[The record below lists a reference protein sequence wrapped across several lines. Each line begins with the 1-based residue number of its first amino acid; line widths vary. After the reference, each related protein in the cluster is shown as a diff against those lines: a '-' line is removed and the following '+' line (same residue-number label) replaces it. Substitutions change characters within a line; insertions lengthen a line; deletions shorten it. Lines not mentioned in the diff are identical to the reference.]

1 MDNSLLAAE
10 YLLRARRTFKEAKI
24 AFDDGD
30 LYYVVIRIL
39 DTIQNLSKT
48 LLVFNNKYDFNLYW
62 NASMLSLN
70 DEIEKSLFELELRL
84 MPMILLNESS
94 LKTPSVII
102 RNKEAEILLEEIGKI
117 LEKVEQRYDE
127 YHSWFRLLYMF

>member
-1 MDNSLLAAE
+1 
-10 YLLRARRTFKEAKI
+10 
-24 AFDDGD
+24 FD
-30 LYYVVIRIL
+30 
-39 DTIQNLSKT
+39 
-48 LLVFNNKYDFNLYW
+48 NKYDFNLYW

-70 DEIEKSLFELELRL
+70 DEIEKSLFEFELRL

-127 YHSWFRLLYMF
+127 YHS